1 MSAVTKAIALARGEE
16 AVQEGLETYQIT
28 RKVGGTAQT
37 QSQQHPGH
45 CVLLAE
51 LVPHLSST
59 SSLRLPCQHHASGS
73 GCKMKGLK

>member
-1 MSAVTKAIALARGEE
+1 MSAVTEAIALPQGEE

-28 RKVGGTAQT
+28 RRVGGTAQT
-37 QSQQHPGH
+37 RSQQHPGH

-59 SSLRLPCQHHASGS
+59 RSLRLPCQHQASGS